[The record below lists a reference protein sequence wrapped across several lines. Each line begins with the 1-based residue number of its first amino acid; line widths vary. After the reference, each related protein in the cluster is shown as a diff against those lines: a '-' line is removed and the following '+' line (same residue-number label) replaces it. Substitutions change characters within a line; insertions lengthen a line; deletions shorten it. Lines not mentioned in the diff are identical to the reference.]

1 MAGRSPNERQ
11 SVEALAIELDRAI
24 DEHVGLILAL
34 YRSIAIKAPP
44 QNEVISESG
53 HLLCGFGSW
62 YEATRRD
69 PLIDQPAF
77 RALVDLHKKLH
88 DHMRWLGA
96 RAYKDPRVPPAE
108 VDAINAKLTG
118 FIGQARRLQSA
129 FRHAISDLDPLTGVR
144 NRQAML
150 AEVGRERDRALRTRR
165 PCAIALGDLDHF
177 KKVNDVH
184 GHGAGD
190 TVLAAAATLFV
201 AHLRPYDLLYRYG
214 GEEFLFCLPNVD
226 AEGAAQALDRLR
238 TALESLAID
247 LGNGQAVTATS
258 SFGVAAIDE
267 KESLERTIERADAAL
282 YQAKA
287 EGRNRVAIWRP
298 N

>member
-1 MAGRSPNERQ
+1 MTTRSSSERQ
-11 SVEALAIELDRAI
+11 SVEALSNELDRAI
-24 DEHVGLILAL
+24 DEHVALMLAL

-44 QNEVISESG
+44 QNEVVSDSS

-62 YEATRRD
+62 FEATKKD
-69 PLIDQPAF
+69 PLVDQPAF
-77 RALVDLHKKLH
+77 RALVELHKKLH

-177 KKVNDVH
+177 KKINDTH
-184 GHGAGD
+184 GHTAGD
-190 TVLAAAATLFV
+190 AVLSAAATFFV
-201 AHLRPYDLLYRYG
+201 GHLRPYDLLYRYG
-214 GEEFLFCLPNVD
+214 GEEFLFCLPNVGID
-226 AEGAAQALDRLR
+226 EAALTLDRLR
-238 TALESLAID
+238 AALEGFIID
-247 LGNGQAVTATS
+247 LGNAKTLAVTS
-258 SFGVAAIDE
+258 SFGVALVKE
-267 KESLERTIERADAAL
+267 SESLERTIERADAAL
-282 YQAKA
+282 YEAKSA
-287 EGRNRVAIWRP
+287 GRNRVAAAKSE
-298 N
+298 